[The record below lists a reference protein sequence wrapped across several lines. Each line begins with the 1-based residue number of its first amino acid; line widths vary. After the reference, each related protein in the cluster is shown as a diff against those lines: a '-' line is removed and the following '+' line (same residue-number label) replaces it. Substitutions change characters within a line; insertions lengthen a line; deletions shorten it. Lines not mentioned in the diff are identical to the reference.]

1 MQSSIQ
7 SVFLLGDPNVLLT
20 TDEVD
25 GQSGV
30 SASDAILP
38 STSSNL
44 HSEDIISFHKVDII
58 TPAQKLLARKLTC
71 DIVSGKSLLV
81 TG

>member
-1 MQSSIQ
+1 M
-7 SVFLLGDPNVLLT
+7 LT

-30 SASDAILP
+30 SASDAMLP
-38 STSSNL
+38 SKSSNL
-44 HSEDIISFHKVDII
+44 HSEDGISFYKVDII
-58 TPAQKLLARKLTC
+58 TPTQKLLAMKLTC